1 MINIKID
8 GNKKSFEIAGNPATL
23 KAEIL
28 RLAQMVSA
36 DKDVYDLFQL
46 VPEIHDIVKNDNKRF
61 TDEER
66 EATWVVL
73 DAMMSD
79 YISNID

>member
-8 GNKKSFEIAGNPATL
+8 GNKKSFEITGTPATL

-28 RLAQMVSA
+28 RLAQMLSA

-46 VPEIHDIVKNDNKRF
+46 VPEIHEIVKNDNKRF